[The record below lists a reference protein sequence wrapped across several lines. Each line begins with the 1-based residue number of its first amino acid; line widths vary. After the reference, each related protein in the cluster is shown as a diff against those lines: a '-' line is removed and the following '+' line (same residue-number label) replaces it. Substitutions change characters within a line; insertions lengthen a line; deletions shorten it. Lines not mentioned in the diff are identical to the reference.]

1 MTMTT
6 EFLVDLEP
14 EELATLGR
22 FLERYGSCL
31 PTLPRNGNNHRLPSA
46 LQIMQASVREAI
58 RTNNVNAATGEVS
71 VLMRLS
77 PDEAAAAE
85 HAFKRLKMSE
95 LDVWLGDENDSNHV
109 LMALWKVLDVIGPVE
124 VRL

>member
-1 MTMTT
+1 
-6 EFLVDLEP
+6 
-14 EELATLGR
+14 
-22 FLERYGSCL
+22 
-31 PTLPRNGNNHRLPSA
+31 
-46 LQIMQASVREAI
+46 MQASVREAI

-85 HAFKRLKMSE
+85 LAFKSLKMSE
-95 LDVWLGDENDSNHV
+95 LDVWLGDENDSNQV